1 MDQNLARVLII
12 DLSLKTYR
20 IEDRH
25 TLFEERIGGA
35 GVAIRLLFEFCPEGT
50 DPLGPDN
57 PIILTV
63 GALSALFPLA
73 SKCVAM
79 FKSPLTGNLGESHAG
94 GRTATSMRMAGYGA
108 IVIIGRSAQPTFLS
122 ITHDSVQFQDART
135 LWGMARGDTVARII
149 RLIDGNPG
157 TRTILRIG
165 RAGERLVRYAAVTS
179 ETYRHFGRM
188 GLGAVFGSKQLKAI
202 VISGDSSIP
211 VTNIKDYRKIYD
223 QIFDD
228 VTKSPAMKKYHDV
241 GTAVNVLPLK
251 SMGSIP
257 IKNMTT
263 SQFENSKQLTGEEF
277 ASNYLARRIG
287 CSHCPVS
294 CIHLAHLRISYPH
307 DPYFFKTVPVC
318 YDYELIYALG
328 FMLGIDDPKQVLT
341 LIDEIEGTGMDA
353 MSSGVVAAYVTEAM
367 KGGLITLEMTGGI
380 NLEFGDT
387 SGYIKFFQ
395 HLADQKSLFY
405 QNLGRGADYAS
416 EQYGGSEYALAFGKN
431 EIPGY
436 HTGLAAIV
444 GYLTGARHSHL
455 DSAGYSI
462 DQKPKHLTPEEI
474 GAQLYTEESWRQ
486 ILASLVICFFARGVY
501 SEELVVKC
509 LGISGIFKTAEEL
522 IQLGRQILYEKYLF
536 KFREGFTFEN
546 IRIPLRITTH
556 PSGTGII
563 SESDIRKGIEM
574 YETLL
579 FSSGTGR
586 STEKKTDATG
596 KIL

>member
-12 DLSLKTYR
+12 DLSSKTYR
-20 IEDRH
+20 IEDRQ

-35 GVAIRLLFEFCPEGT
+35 GVAIRLLFEFCPEGA

-63 GALSALFPLA
+63 GAISALFPLA

-108 IVIIGRSAQPTFLS
+108 IVITGRSTQPTFLS
-122 ITHDSVQFQDART
+122 ITHDTVQFHDART

-149 RLIDGNPG
+149 RLVDGNPG

-188 GLGAVFGSKQLKAI
+188 GLGAVFGSKLLKAL

-211 VTNIKDYRKIYD
+211 VTNVKEYRKMYD
-223 QIFDD
+223 QIFDA
-228 VTKSPAMKKYHDV
+228 VTKSSAMKKYHDV

-251 SMGSIP
+251 SLGSIP
-257 IKNMTT
+257 IKNMTV
-263 SQFENSKQLTGEEF
+263 SQFESSDQLTGEEF
-277 ASNYLARRIG
+277 ASNYLARRVG

-318 YDYELIYALG
+318 YDYELIYSLG
-328 FMLGIDDPKQVLT
+328 FMLGVADPKQVLA

-367 KGGLITLEMTGGI
+367 KNGLITPEMTDGI
-380 NLEFGDT
+380 SLEFGD
-387 SGYIKFFQ
+387 SPGFMRFFQ
-395 HLADQKSLFY
+395 HLADQKTLFY
-405 QNLGRGADYAS
+405 QNLGKGVDYAS

-431 EIPGY
+431 EMPGY
-436 HTGLAAIV
+436 HTGLAAII

-462 DQKPKHLTPEEI
+462 DQKPKQITPDEI
-474 GAQLYTEESWRQ
+474 ASQLYTEEAWRQ

-501 SEELVVKC
+501 SEEVVQKC
-509 LGISGIFKTAEEL
+509 LETSGIFKTSDEL
-522 IQLGRQILYEKYLF
+522 VQLGRQILYEKYQF

-546 IRIPLRITTH
+546 IRIPSRITTH

-563 SESDIRKGIEM
+563 SESDIRQGV
-574 YETLL
+574 ETYKKLL
-579 FSSGTGR
+579 LSSGN
-586 STEKKTDATG
+586 EA
-596 KIL
+596 I